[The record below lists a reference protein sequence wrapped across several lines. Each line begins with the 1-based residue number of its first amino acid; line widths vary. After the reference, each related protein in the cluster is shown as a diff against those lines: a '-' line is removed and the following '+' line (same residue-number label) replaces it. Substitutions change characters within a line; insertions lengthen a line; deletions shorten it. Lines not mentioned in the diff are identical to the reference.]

1 MPFFQQVYANK
12 RRDCPIF
19 APIQALRQI
28 MISRRNIRVKV
39 MQTIYA
45 VENMSPGMNE
55 KQALSILDKQL
66 DQSRQLF
73 TYLVYFL
80 TEVARYAETDAR
92 LKASKHLPTAED
104 LNINTKISGNQLL
117 WVILEDQEFKTACDT
132 HKVERIA
139 DKDLIRKT
147 YQKLTESAEYQQYI
161 TTPSREKKDEK
172 KMLEF
177 IFTHLMLPDDLFIS
191 HIEELFLQWD
201 DDAEMM
207 NLMMLNFLQ
216 KPATYHFMELV
227 SSEKLQFARKLVT
240 TAIEKKDYCLELVV
254 PKLKNWDAERIAM
267 LDMIL
272 MRMGVCEFLYFE
284 TIPAKVTLNEYI
296 DLAKDYSTP
305 QSGHFI
311 NGILDNIHKELSDQN
326 KLKKVDYKK
335 H

>member
-1 MPFFQQVYANK
+1 
-12 RRDCPIF
+12 
-19 APIQALRQI
+19 
-28 MISRRNIRVKV
+28 

-66 DQSRQLF
+66 DQSSQLF
-73 TYLVYFL
+73 TYLVFFL

-92 LKASKHLPTAED
+92 LKASKHLPTSED
-104 LNINTKISGNQLL
+104 LNVNTKIAGNELL
-117 WVILEDQEFKTACDT
+117 WEILEDEEFKKACVQ
-132 HKVERIA
+132 HKVDLIA
-139 DKDLIRKT
+139 DKVLIRKI
-147 YQKLTESAEYQQYI
+147 YQRLTESPEYQQYI
-161 TTPSREKKDEK
+161 SIPSRQKNDEK

-177 IFTHLMLPDDLFIS
+177 IFTNLMLPEEDFIS

-207 NLMMLNFLQ
+207 NLMILNFLQ
-216 KPATYHFMELV
+216 KPTTYHFMELV
-227 SSEKLQFARKLVT
+227 SPEKLQFARKLVAT
-240 TAIEKKDYCLELVV
+240 VMEKKDFCMEMVI

-272 MRMGVCEFLYFE
+272 MRMGICEFLYFE

-311 NGILDNIHKELSDQN
+311 NGILDNIHKELLEQN
-326 KLKKVDYKK
+326 KLKKVDFKK
-335 H
+335 Q

>member
-1 MPFFQQVYANK
+1 
-12 RRDCPIF
+12 
-19 APIQALRQI
+19 

-66 DQSRQLF
+66 DQSSQLF
-73 TYLVYFL
+73 TYLVFFL

-92 LKASKHLPTAED
+92 LKASKNLPTSED
-104 LNINTKISGNQLL
+104 LNVNTKIAGNELL
-117 WVILEDQEFKTACDT
+117 WEILEDQEFKKACVQ
-132 HKVERIA
+132 HKVDLIA
-139 DKDLIRKT
+139 DKVLIRKT
-147 YQKLTESAEYQQYI
+147 YQRLTESPEYQQYI
-161 TTPSREKKDEK
+161 SIPSRQKKDEK

-177 IFTHLMLPDDLFIS
+177 IFTNLMLPEEDFIS

-207 NLMMLNFLQ
+207 NLMILNFLQ
-216 KPATYHFMELV
+216 KPTTYHFMELV
-227 SSEKLQFARKLVT
+227 SPEKLQFARKLVAT
-240 TAIEKKDYCLELVV
+240 VMEKKDFCMEMVI

-272 MRMGVCEFLYFE
+272 MRMGICEFLYFE

-311 NGILDNIHKELSDQN
+311 NGILDNIHKELVEQN
-326 KLKKVDYKK
+326 KLKKVDFKK
-335 H
+335 Q

>member
-1 MPFFQQVYANK
+1 
-12 RRDCPIF
+12 
-19 APIQALRQI
+19 
-28 MISRRNIRVKV
+28 

-45 VENMSPGMNE
+45 VENMSAEMNE
-55 KQALSILDKQL
+55 QQLLALLDKQL

-92 LKASKHLPTAED
+92 VKASKHLPTAED
-104 LNINTKISGNQLL
+104 LNINTKISGNELL
-117 WVILEDQEFKTACDT
+117 WQILEDGAFKSACSL
-132 HKVERIA
+132 HKVEHIA

-147 YQKLTESAEYQQYI
+147 YQKLTETPEYHHYI
-161 TTPSREKKDEK
+161 SIASRDKKDEK
-172 KMLEF
+172 KILEF
-177 IFTHLMLPDDLFIS
+177 IFSNLMLPDELFIA

-207 NLMMLNFLQ
+207 HLMMLNFLQ
-216 KPATYHFMELV
+216 KPGTYHFMELV
-227 SSEKLQFARKLVT
+227 SPEKLHFARKLVV
-240 TAIEKKDYCLELVV
+240 TAMNKKDNCLELVV

-311 NGILDNIHKELSDQN
+311 NGILDNIHKELADQN
-326 KLKKVDYKK
+326 MLKKVDYKK
-335 H
+335 LQ